1 MNASQQLY
9 SPQLNHISM
18 KLPHFPLMP
27 ARHMIDQ
34 DTFCNSATLAAEG
47 RNCRQEYCQCPHVL
61 EVPLNSTVELVI
73 VDEGKMEMDTRNH
86 FTKYPLNLTFPLVAH
101 F

>member
-1 MNASQQLY
+1 MSKSTYQSHSVPSLHQVARNQQLF

-34 DTFCNSATLAAEG
+34 DTFCDAASLAAEG
-47 RNCRQEYCQCPHVL
+47 RNCREEYCQCPHVL
-61 EVPLNSTVELVI
+61 EVPFNATVELVI
-73 VDEGKMEMDTRNH
+73 VDEGKCAGRWR
-86 FTKYPLNLTFPLVAH
+86 
-101 F
+101 